1 MPNYRRALAP
11 GASWFFTVNLLER
24 RGNDLLVRHIDV
36 LRTAVRSVH
45 RLHPFTIN
53 AWVVLPE
60 HMHCVWTLPPGD
72 ADYSLRWRLIKT
84 FFSRALPLDEY
95 RSAVRLHHGER
106 GIWQRR
112 YWEHLIRNEA
122 DFRRHMDYVYVNP
135 LKHGLVRRV
144 GDWPYSS
151 FHRDVR
157 AGLYPA
163 GGRSGA
169 CIAKSQA
176 FYSRPDAS
184 FSVGW
189 NRRRRFRRLPRTG
202 CIHRPTS
209 KPHPPSEGRITTSA
223 NATYVRH

>member
-24 RGNDLLVRHIDV
+24 RGNDLLVQHIDV
-36 LRTAVRSVH
+36 LRTAVRRVH

-84 FFSRALPLDEY
+84 SFSRALPLDEY
-95 RSAVRLHHGER
+95 RSAVRLHRGER
-106 GIWQRR
+106 GVWQRR

-122 DFRRHMDYVYVNP
+122 DFRRHIDYVYVNP
-135 LKHGLVRRV
+135 LKHGLVQRV
-144 GDWPYSS
+144 EDWPYSS

-163 GGRSGA
+163 DWAGD
-169 CIAKSQA
+169 
-176 FYSRPDAS
+176 PEL
-184 FSVGW
+184 V
-189 NRRRRFRRLPRTG
+189 LPRAKRAACG
-202 CIHRPTS
+202 LL
-209 KPHPPSEGRITTSA
+209 HPFP
-223 NATYVRH
+223 